1 MYANDY
7 EIGFY
12 NPPWLVVDYEVVYLK
27 WVTLYVNSRMAIN
40 NGEDANSNTEVDNVV
55 SIGVKFKIVLWN
67 GEVNQKICAES
78 LKRGNYVIKFSPICN
93 FLAGKLD
100 GNGNKL
106 SLTNQSRLTNLMGF
120 WENANSHP
128 ETSQYPPWRN
138 FVSSNSKTFFVATQ
152 SAGWNYRC
160 TTWN

>member
-12 NPPWLVVDYEVVYLK
+12 NPLWLVVDYEVVYLK

-78 LKRGNYVIKFSPICN
+78 LKRGNYVIKF
-93 FLAGKLD
+93 
-100 GNGNKL
+100 
-106 SLTNQSRLTNLMGF
+106 
-120 WENANSHP
+120 
-128 ETSQYPPWRN
+128 PP
-138 FVSSNSKTFFVATQ
+138 SATF
-152 SAGWNYRC
+152 
-160 TTWN
+160 